1 MWRLISLA
9 LSFVFYLSAINRG
22 DAAPVTS
29 VDEAAG
35 YLARFG
41 YLDRG
46 HQNSSYSA
54 VKSAKSFSD
63 AIKDFQSFAGLNKT
77 GKLDTETKKLM
88 NKPRCGV
95 PDRVRPGSSST
106 RQKRFALQGSKW
118 PKKQLTYKIKKYTTD
133 MSKSDVDRE
142 IARAFQMW
150 ADVTDLTFV
159 HLNQS
164 ANVDIEILFAS
175 GEHGD
180 CPPFNDGPGGV
191 LAHAAFPV
199 NGGGAHFDE
208 SETWTLNSDKGTNLF
223 QVATHEFGHSLGLD
237 HVNVS
242 SSTAVMYPYHEYS
255 SKFKLDKGDIEGIQK
270 LYGINQLGKFS
281 IELKGTEEELEKA
294 KKKWKAE
301 LKGTKQ
307 ELETAIAD
315 LSKKVDNLIL
325 NLNGA
330 TTSEIVDIGKMPTSC
345 TDLQQI
351 GHKLSGFFLVKG
363 SKKMETVYCN
373 FYSNGKDLQKKI
385 GYADV
390 KSAPVHFYV
399 QRKNHFNEI
408 RTPIPFEVALV
419 NEGNAMDLA
428 SGKFTA
434 PRRGIYFFSFT
445 GIAEFP
451 DKSLYSFL
459 KLYFYSND
467 LIIGH
472 LWIEESTQSYQRSP
486 GSLQFTL
493 SMKPGDQVWVAI
505 TELADRV
512 YLFGNEGTFTHF
524 TGFMLEEEI
533 ATSL

>member
-1 MWRLISLA
+1 MFTFPSLT
-9 LSFVFYLSAINRG
+9 L
-22 DAAPVTS
+22 
-29 VDEAAG
+29 
-35 YLARFG
+35 
-41 YLDRG
+41 
-46 HQNSSYSA
+46 
-54 VKSAKSFSD
+54 
-63 AIKDFQSFAGLNKT
+63 
-77 GKLDTETKKLM
+77 
-88 NKPRCGV
+88 
-95 PDRVRPGSSST
+95 
-106 RQKRFALQGSKW
+106 
-118 PKKQLTYKIKKYTTD
+118 
-133 MSKSDVDRE
+133 
-142 IARAFQMW
+142 
-150 ADVTDLTFV
+150 
-159 HLNQS
+159 
-164 ANVDIEILFAS
+164 LFA
-175 GEHGD
+175 
-180 CPPFNDGPGGV
+180 
-191 LAHAAFPV
+191 
-199 NGGGAHFDE
+199 
-208 SETWTLNSDKGTNLF
+208 
-223 QVATHEFGHSLGLD
+223 
-237 HVNVS
+237 
-242 SSTAVMYPYHEYS
+242 
-255 SKFKLDKGDIEGIQK
+255 
-270 LYGINQLGKFS
+270 
-281 IELKGTEEELEKA
+281 
-294 KKKWKAE
+294 
-301 LKGTKQ
+301 
-307 ELETAIAD
+307 
-315 LSKKVDNLIL
+315 
-325 NLNGA
+325 
-330 TTSEIVDIGKMPTSC
+330 
-345 TDLQQI
+345 
-351 GHKLSGFFLVKG
+351 
-363 SKKMETVYCN
+363 
-373 FYSNGKDLQKKI
+373 DLQKKI